1 MDYIV
6 DKYSLE
12 NFKISK
18 PKQVKN
24 KYVSK
29 VTIDSEDLIVQFPKM
44 VINDI
49 TVDSLT
55 LEFDNKSSSYSQKC
69 YNFLGKLDSLIL
81 QHIYSNSPEWFG
93 KQIPMDSIK
102 NMYNSFLKA
111 PKNVDS
117 SVNITLAVTKK
128 SLFFNYKN
136 KSMDFSDINNTYSCA
151 VIAKLKY
158 LLTITAVIDR
168 VCPGRFNNIFPE
180 SKSHIHKLFSLE
192 LEKIIFF
199 PVGSNVINNTFP
211 KFIEFLLVLYGID
224 ELLINEL
231 SNT

>member
-6 DKYSLE
+6 DKYSLD

-29 VTIDSEDLIVQFPKM
+29 VTIDSEELIVQFPKM

-55 LEFDNKSSSYSQKC
+55 LEFDNNSSSYSQKC

-158 LLTITAVIDR
+158 IIFSRDNAYSIWELLSAKNYKKINKVKEYGFIDD
-168 VCPGRFNNIFPE
+168 PE
-180 SKSHIHKLFSLE
+180 DSVSNEESLE
-192 LEKIIFF
+192 YDNTAIIESNNFF
-199 PVGSNVINNTFP
+199 
-211 KFIEFLLVLYGID
+211 
-224 ELLINEL
+224 
-231 SNT
+231 